1 MIELLDAPSTDFAQT
16 EKRSLFEFD
25 ADLFRTHFDRRPFKI
40 NHQLPGHPL
49 FALERLVELAQTLPE
64 SRVEYNAGNV
74 AVNQDPKRTPRTGL
88 SIVETIRRIEEHQ
101 SWMVLKNVERDPE
114 YAALLD
120 ACLDEI
126 RPHSEPLSPGMNRR
140 EGFIF
145 ITSPNSITPF
155 HIDPEN
161 NFLLQIRGPKYVSLF
176 DKFDREVLSEGEI
189 EACVLGSPRNL
200 FLKEEHRSRGEQFE
214 LLPGDGL
221 HFPVFAPH
229 WVQNGA
235 EVSISF
241 SITFRTEASNRR
253 ESLYRLNRKLC
264 GWGLKP
270 TPVGAAPI
278 RDTLKYGVIRTLRGL
293 KQLVGRG

>member
-1 MIELLDAPSTDFAQT
+1 MIDLLDAPSHDLARIEDPAIFQ
-16 EKRSLFEFD
+16 FD
-25 ADLFRTHFDRRPFKI
+25 ADQFRTHFDRRPFKI
-40 NHQLPGHPL
+40 GHELAGHPL
-49 FALERLVELAQTLPE
+49 FALERLVELAQALPE

-88 SIVETIRRIEEHQ
+88 SIVETIRRIEQQQ
-101 SWMVLKNVERDPE
+101 SWLVLKNVERDSE

-126 RPHSEPLSPGMNRR
+126 KPHSEPLSPGMSRR

-161 NFLLQIRGPKYVSLF
+161 NFLLQIRGPKHVSLF
-176 DKFDREVLSEGEI
+176 DKFDREVLSEREI

-200 FLKEEHRSRGEQFE
+200 FLKEEHRGRGKQFE

-229 WVQNGA
+229 WVRNGG

-253 ESLYRLNRKLC
+253 ESLYRLNRKLR
-264 GWGLKP
+264 GWGFP
-270 TPVGAAPI
+270 TTPVGRAPF
-278 RDTLKYGVIRTLRGL
+278 RDNLKYGVIRTLRGW
-293 KQLVGRG
+293 KQLVRRG